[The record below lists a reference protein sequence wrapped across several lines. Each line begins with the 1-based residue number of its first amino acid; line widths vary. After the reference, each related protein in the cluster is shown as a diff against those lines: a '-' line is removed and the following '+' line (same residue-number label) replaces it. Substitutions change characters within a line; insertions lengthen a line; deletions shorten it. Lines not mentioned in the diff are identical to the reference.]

1 MDLTK
6 LQMEFA
12 FPKTPGKVPV
22 SASFAEQL
30 AATIAVHQA
39 KFTSGRI
46 GLDLDERGQP
56 ATVFYYDKTGK
67 QLGSSAFDSR
77 MILKNTQKFGISL
90 TDLTGLGRQLDAA
103 NICYRPYELYGQSGA
118 GKGVDFDDL
127 ITAASYS
134 HLIAFRPVSH

>member
-1 MDLTK
+1 MNLSN
-6 LQMEFA
+6 LQMELA
-12 FPKTPGKVPV
+12 FPKISGKAPV

-30 AATIAVHQA
+30 AATIAVHKA

-46 GLDLDERGQP
+46 GLDLDERGMP
-56 ATVFYYDKTGK
+56 ATVFYYDKLGK
-67 QLGSSAFDSR
+67 RVGSSAFDAR

-90 TDLTGLGRQLDAA
+90 HDLSGLGRQLDAA

-127 ITAASYS
+127 ITTVSYS
-134 HLIAFRPVSH
+134 HLVAFHPVSH

>member
-1 MDLTK
+1 MNLSN
-6 LQMEFA
+6 LQMELA
-12 FPKTPGKVPV
+12 FPKTSGKAPV

-30 AATIAVHQA
+30 AATIAVHKA

-46 GLDLDERGQP
+46 GLDLDERGMP
-56 ATVFYYDKTGK
+56 ATVFYYDKLGK
-67 QLGSSAFDSR
+67 RVGSSAFDAR

-90 TDLTGLGRQLDAA
+90 HDLSGLGRQLDAA

-127 ITAASYS
+127 ITTVSYS
-134 HLIAFRPVSH
+134 HLVAFHPVSH